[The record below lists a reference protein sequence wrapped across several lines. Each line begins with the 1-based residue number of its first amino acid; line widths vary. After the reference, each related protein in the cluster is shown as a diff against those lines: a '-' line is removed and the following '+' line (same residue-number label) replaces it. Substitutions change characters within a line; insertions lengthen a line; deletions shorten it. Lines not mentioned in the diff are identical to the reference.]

1 MACINP
7 IEAYMIKITNAVNN
21 GALFND
27 AMESGFTGSTSV
39 YCCPDC
45 DGIYILTTPGQFF
58 RYYESMCGFD
68 KSCCFNY
75 KSSLQTYFDMV
86 SYDVPTSGTCCTNF
100 NSCVTDNLSAVIGC
114 NDIDVFEYSTFDGE
128 GSLCI
133 VADVLSQYDQ
143 TTAANYLNN
152 ILTIGMLVACK
163 DGEVICGT
171 LDTMTFEFLNKTC
184 GFYNMVESP
193 EFINALTECGLY
205 TSISATTISVNSFL
219 INGVEQLT
227 TPFSTTVDPNTVNWV
242 SANNNI
248 VSGCTSG
255 SVTGITYTNMVDMM
269 NDMFTTLGLS
279 DYSAQIALDT
289 NAFVTGASQCGFY
302 LMTPVA
308 DIFEINVTSSISSG
322 ANITYTK
329 TGVIGLNSS
338 GLLYYGMTYD
348 GYNYDCLNNVVI
360 E

>member
-114 NDIDVFEYSTFDGE
+114 NDIDVFEYSTFDG
-128 GSLCI
+128 
-133 VADVLSQYDQ
+133 
-143 TTAANYLNN
+143 
-152 ILTIGMLVACK
+152 
-163 DGEVICGT
+163 
-171 LDTMTFEFLNKTC
+171 FR
-184 GFYNMVESP
+184 YN
-193 EFINALTECGLY
+193 
-205 TSISATTISVNSFL
+205 
-219 INGVEQLT
+219 
-227 TPFSTTVDPNTVNWV
+227 
-242 SANNNI
+242 
-248 VSGCTSG
+248 
-255 SVTGITYTNMVDMM
+255 
-269 NDMFTTLGLS
+269 
-279 DYSAQIALDT
+279 
-289 NAFVTGASQCGFY
+289 
-302 LMTPVA
+302 
-308 DIFEINVTSSISSG
+308 DI
-322 ANITYTK
+322 
-329 TGVIGLNSS
+329 
-338 GLLYYGMTYD
+338 
-348 GYNYDCLNNVVI
+348 
-360 E
+360 

>member
-21 GALFND
+21 GAYFVD

-68 KSCCFNY
+68 KTCCFNY

-86 SYDVPTSGTCCTNF
+86 SYDVPTTGTCCTNF
-100 NSCVTDNLSAVIGC
+100 NECVTDNLSAVIGC
-114 NDIDVFEYSTFDGE
+114 NDVDVFEYSTFDGE

-143 TTAANYLNN
+143 TTAANYLIN
-152 ILTIGMLVACK
+152 ILTTGIMVACK

-171 LDTMTFEFLNKTC
+171 LDTMTFEYLNKTC

-193 EFINALTECGLY
+193 ESINALTECNIY
-205 TSISATTISVNSFL
+205 TNFSSTTISVNSFL
-219 INGVEQLT
+219 INGVEQIT
-227 TPFSTTVDPNTVNWV
+227 TPFTTTLDANTVNWIP
-242 SANNNI
+242 ANNNI
-248 VSGCTSG
+248 ISGCTSG
-255 SVTGITYTNMVDMM
+255 SVTGITYTNMVDMF
-269 NDMFTTLGLS
+269 NDMFSTLGLN

-289 NAFVTGASQCGFY
+289 NPYVTGNSQCGFY
-302 LMTPVA
+302 LITPVI
-308 DIFEINVTSSISSG
+308 DDFEINITSSIIGG
-322 ANITYTK
+322 ADITYTR
-329 TGVIGLNSS
+329 TGIIPLNSS
-338 GLLYYGMTYD
+338 GYYYDMTYN
-348 GYNYDCLNNVVI
+348 GYNYDCLNNIVI

>member
-21 GALFND
+21 GAYFVD

-45 DGIYILTTPGQFF
+45 DGVYILTTPGQFF
-58 RYYESMCGFD
+58 RYYDSMCGFD
-68 KSCCFNY
+68 KTCCFNY
-75 KSSLQTYFDMV
+75 KSTLQTYFDMV
-86 SYDVPTSGTCCTNF
+86 SNDVPTTGTCCTNF
-100 NSCVTDNLSAVIGC
+100 NSCVTDSLNVVIGC
-114 NDIDVFEYSTFDGE
+114 DEIDVFEYSTFDGE

-133 VADVLSQYDQ
+133 VADVLSQYSR
-143 TTAANYLNN
+143 TTAANYLST
-152 ILTIGMLVACK
+152 ILDIGMVVICK

-171 LDTMTFEFLNKTC
+171 LDTIVFPYLNKTC

-193 EFINALTECGLY
+193 EFINALTECNLY
-205 TSISATTISVNSFL
+205 SSISATTISVNSFL

-227 TPFSTTVDPNTVNWV
+227 TPFTTTVDPNTVNWIP
-242 SANNNI
+242 ANNNI

-279 DYSAQIALDT
+279 EYSAQIALDT
-289 NAFVTGASQCGFY
+289 NIYVTGASQCGFY
-302 LMTPVA
+302 LITPIG
-308 DIFEINVTSSISSG
+308 DDFEINVTSSISSG
-322 ANITYTK
+322 ADITYTR
-329 TGVIGLNSS
+329 TNVVGNNSA
-338 GLLYYGMTYD
+338 GLLYYGMTPS
-348 GYNYDCLNNVVI
+348 GFNYDCLNNVVI

>member
-7 IEAYMIKITNAVNN
+7 IEAYLIKITNAVND

-27 AMESGFTGSTSV
+27 AMESGFTGTTSV

-45 DGIYILTTPGQFF
+45 DGVYILTTPGQFF
-58 RYYESMCGFD
+58 RYYDSMCGFD
-68 KSCCFNY
+68 KTCCFNY

-86 SYDVPTSGTCCTNF
+86 TNDVPTTGTCCTNF

-114 NDIDVFEYSTFDGE
+114 DEIDVFEYSTFDGQ

-133 VADVLSQYDQ
+133 VADVLSQYSR
-143 TTAANYLNN
+143 TTAATYLST
-152 ILTIGMLVACK
+152 ILGIGMVVICK

-171 LDTMTFEFLNKTC
+171 LDTIVFPYLNKTC

-193 EFINALTECGLY
+193 EFINALTECNLY
-205 TSISATTISVNSFL
+205 GGISVTTISVNSFL
-219 INGVEQLT
+219 INGIEQLT
-227 TPFSTTVDPNTVNWV
+227 TPFTTTVDPNTVNWIP
-242 SANNNI
+242 ANNNI

-269 NDMFTTLGLS
+269 NNMFTTLGLS
-279 DYSAQIALDT
+279 EYSAQIALDT
-289 NAFVTGASQCGFY
+289 NPFVTGASQCGFY
-302 LMTPVA
+302 LITPIS
-308 DIFEINVTSSISSG
+308 DNFEINVTSSIGGG
-322 ANITYTK
+322 ADITYTR
-329 TGVIGLNSS
+329 TNVIGNNSA
-338 GLLYYGMTYD
+338 GLLYYGMTPS
-348 GYNYDCLNNVVI
+348 GFNYDCLNNIVI